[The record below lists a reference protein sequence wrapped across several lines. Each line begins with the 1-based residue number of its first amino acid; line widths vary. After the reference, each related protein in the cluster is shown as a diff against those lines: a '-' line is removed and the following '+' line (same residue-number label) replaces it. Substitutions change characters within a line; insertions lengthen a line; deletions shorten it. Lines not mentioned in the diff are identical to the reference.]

1 MFFVIDKSKI
11 FSYIIAVCTVVV
23 LFIAA
28 SNLNTIDSKNTI
40 PTSANDVEIN
50 ELSNSISLNTVDTR
64 K

>member
-50 ELSNSISLNTVDTR
+50 ELSNSISLNTMDTR

>member
-50 ELSNSISLNTVDTR
+50 ELSNKISLNTIDTR

>member
-23 LFIAA
+23 LFTAA

>member
-23 LFIAA
+23 LFVAA
-28 SNLNTIDSKNTI
+28 SNLNNLDSKNTM
-40 PTSANDVEIN
+40 PTSTNDVEKN
-50 ELSNSISLNTVDTR
+50 ELSNSVNLNTINTR